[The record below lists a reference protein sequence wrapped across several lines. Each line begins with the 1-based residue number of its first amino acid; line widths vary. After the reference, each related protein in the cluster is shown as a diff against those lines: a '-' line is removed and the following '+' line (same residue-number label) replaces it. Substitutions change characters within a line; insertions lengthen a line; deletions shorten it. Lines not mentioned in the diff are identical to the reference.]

1 MDAPADPTVE
11 EVARRFAAEG
21 FDLTLGTIATGRRLA
36 AATNAA
42 LGGAGPVAVGNTC
55 ADAARLAW
63 SRFEAHRDHYLV
75 PLDGAEPGG
84 GTALRRLRRA
94 RGLSQ
99 QRLATAARV
108 NVTTINRLELDRR
121 AVPTAPT
128 RAAIAQA
135 LGASV
140 ADVFPDLPR

>member
-21 FDLTLGTIATGRRLA
+21 FDLTLATIATGRWLA

-42 LGGAGPVAVGNTC
+42 LGGAGPVAVGNAC

-63 SRFEAHRDHYLV
+63 SRFEAHREHYLM
-75 PLDGAEPGG
+75 PLDPAGPDG
-84 GTALRRLRRA
+84 GTALRRLRHA
-94 RGLSQ
+94 GGLSQ

-108 NVTTINRLELDRR
+108 NLPD
-121 AVPTAPT
+121 VP
-128 RAAIAQA
+128 R
-135 LGASV
+135 
-140 ADVFPDLPR
+140 